1 MSQPGVR
8 LLCCCAAVAAA
19 IVWYPFNWI
28 AAQQP
33 SRSQLKVTTWNIHHA
48 SGNDACPSPGVTV
61 PPQAECAFNLK
72 RVADTIRTFE
82 SDVVALQEVD
92 RFWARSG
99 LTDQPALLG
108 EALGM
113 QTCYGPNLDHQP
125 DAHAGVAHQYGT
137 LILSRLPLTRCRN
150 VLLPMPDG
158 TEQRGLTEA
167 TITVGKMLVRIY
179 NTHLHTSNP
188 ARELQMQA
196 IPGLLGSPA
205 EPVVLM
211 GDFNARPDAPEMA
224 PIHAR
229 LLDAWPTGGSGA
241 GFTYPAAPDA
251 DPNRR
256 IDFIFVSKDL
266 DVLSAAVVLNKETR
280 LAADHLPVT
289 AELRL
294 R

>member
-1 MSQPGVR
+1 
-8 LLCCCAAVAAA
+8 
-19 IVWYPFNWI
+19 
-28 AAQQP
+28 
-33 SRSQLKVTTWNIHHA
+33 
-48 SGNDACPSPGVTV
+48 VTV
-61 PPQAECAFNLK
+61 PPQTECAFNLK
-72 RVADTIRTFE
+72 RVAATIRTFE

-113 QTCYGPNLDHQP
+113 ERCYGPNLDHPP

-137 LILSRLPLTRCRN
+137 LILSRHPIAACRNELLPL
-150 VLLPMPDG
+150 PDG

-167 TITVGKMLVRIY
+167 TIINNRRRVRIY

-196 IPGLLGSPA
+196 IHALIGSRLPA
-205 EPVVLM
+205 MPVVLM

-229 LLDAWPTGGSGA
+229 LLDAWPMGGSGP

-256 IDFIFVSKDL
+256 IDFIFVSKNDF
-266 DVLSAAVVLNKETR
+266 DVVSATVVLDKETR